1 MTEPTA
7 TPEVRAFHDALV
19 AGGLLVPT
27 GPLGALGHGPEF
39 EAVIA
44 AFDAFSARAILGGGA
59 APIHFPPVIDRAI
72 LERTGY
78 LESFPHLCGVVHSF
92 AGSEREARAIP
103 PRIAEGRSWG
113 DLLAQTD
120 LVLTPA
126 ACYPFYPTCAGT
138 LPPDG
143 RHVTLLGWVFRQEPS
158 LEPTR
163 MRAFRVRE
171 AIRVG
176 TPDEVLAW
184 RAEWLVR
191 GRELLAMVGL
201 PVETDVAAD
210 PFFGRGGKVMAAG
223 QLEQQLKHEFLVPVL
238 PGEPPTACCSVN
250 YHRDK
255 FAQAFGI
262 TLADG
267 TPAHTACMGF
277 GLERVALALLRTHGL
292 DRHAWPA
299 PVRALLWP

>member
-1 MTEPTA
+1 MTEPA
-7 TPEVRAFHDALV
+7 TTPAVRAFHDALV
-19 AGGLLVPT
+19 AQGLLVPA
-27 GPLGALGHGPEF
+27 GPLGAMGRGPEF
-39 EAVIA
+39 EAVVE
-44 AFDAFSARAILGGGA
+44 AFDALVVRAACAEGA

-78 LESFPHLCGVVHSF
+78 LDSFPHLCGAVHSF
-92 AGSEREARAIP
+92 AGGERDARAIP
-103 PRIAEGRSWG
+103 ARIAEGRPWG

-120 LVLTPA
+120 LVMAPA

-138 LPPDG
+138 LPAEG
-143 RHVTLLGWVFRQEPS
+143 RHVTLVGWVFRQEPS

-176 TPDEVLAW
+176 TPDAVRAW
-184 RAEWLVR
+184 RADWLAR
-191 GRELLAMVGL
+191 CRALLEAVGL

-210 PFFGRGGKVMAAG
+210 PFFGRGGKVLAAG
-223 QLEQQLKHEFLVPVL
+223 QIEQQLKHEFLVPVL
-238 PGEPPTACCSVN
+238 PGEPPTACCSTN
-250 YHRDK
+250 YHLDK

-267 TPAHTACMGF
+267 TPAHTACMGY
-277 GLERVALALLRTHGL
+277 GLERVALALFRTHGL

-299 PVRALLWP
+299 AVRARLWP